1 MRSNVVNKEND
12 KKRTKSSNNKIK
24 NENNNNIKN
33 TIMFNARPVRYE
45 NNSGKVKLSPLL
57 YNINDMKIENYIP

>member
-1 MRSNVVNKEND
+1 
-12 KKRTKSSNNKIK
+12 
-24 NENNNNIKN
+24 
-33 TIMFNARPVRYE
+33 MFNARPIRYE